1 MNIHY
6 LQHIE
11 AETPGAILDWA
22 GSKHHPVKGTK
33 LYKQFRF
40 PSLSDF
46 DWLFVMGGPM
56 GVYEDKRYPWLRD
69 EKIFIEKAIKAGK
82 IVIGIC
88 LGSQVIAEVL
98 GSKVYQG
105 LIKEIGW
112 YPVNLTEKAQNS
124 PLFNKFEHSEI
135 VFHWH
140 GDTYDLPKDV
150 THLAGNQVYE
160 SQAYSYN
167 NQVFGFQF
175 HIEFTPKIIKSLIKI
190 QPHEL
195 TRGPYVQSE
204 KDILSKL
211 NNTERNNHLMISFLD
226 TLESQ

>member
-11 AETPGAILDWA
+11 VETPGAILDWA
-22 GSKHHPVKGTK
+22 GSKHHPIKGTK

-40 PSLSDF
+40 PSVSDF

-56 GVYEDKRYPWLRD
+56 GVYEEKHFSWLKE
-69 EKIFIEKAIKAGK
+69 EKLFIEEAMKSGK
-82 IVIGIC
+82 TVIGIC
-88 LGSQVIAEVL
+88 LGSQLIAEVL

-105 LIKEIGW
+105 MIKEIGW
-112 YPVNLTEKAQNS
+112 YPIHLTDAAKKS
-124 PLFNKFEHSEI
+124 PLFNQFEQSET

-140 GDTYDLPKDV
+140 GDTYDLPKGV

-160 SQAYSYN
+160 SQAYSYD

-175 HIEFTPKIIKSLIKI
+175 HLEFTPKIIKSLIKI
-190 QPHEL
+190 QPHE
-195 TRGPYVQSE
+195 THSG
-204 KDILSKL
+204 
-211 NNTERNNHLMISFLD
+211 
-226 TLESQ
+226 TLRTK